1 MLEIVHLSAVHA
13 RDDAR
18 IFDKQC
24 RTLVARG
31 HRVTLVVADGLG
43 DASRDGVAIV
53 DAGARADGLN
63 GLVAAARRIYLR
75 ALALRPDI
83 VQLHHAALLPLGPPL
98 RRHGCKVVFD
108 AGHDLPVP
116 HPVPLRRARDARS
129 APVAGEAWS
138 RCALAALWS
147 RLERRACRRLDGVI
161 AATPLV
167 RDKFLAV
174 NSATID
180 VSDFPVPDDVGAGP
194 AWADK
199 PVRVCHEGALSAIRG
214 IVELV
219 RACELLQ
226 SPVRLSLAG
235 DFSEAALA
243 TRMLA
248 RPGWRRIDALGQLG
262 RPGIGHLRASSRAG
276 LITPHATPGHL
287 GAPPATMFEYMAAG
301 IPVIASDF
309 PLWRAVVEAHACG
322 LCVDPRDPPAI
333 AAAIDYLAS
342 HPDIARRMG
351 ENGRKAVCARYN
363 WPREAA
369 KLIDFYEH
377 L

>member
-24 RTLVARG
+24 RTLAARG
-31 HRVTLVVADGLG
+31 HRVTLIVADGLG
-43 DASRDGVAIV
+43 DTGRDGVAIV

-63 GLVAAARRIYLR
+63 ALAAATSRMYLR
-75 ALALRPDI
+75 ALVLRPDI
-83 VQLHHAALLPLGPPL
+83 VHLHHAALLPLGPPL

-116 HPVPLRRARDARS
+116 PRGTRDAG
-129 APVAGEAWS
+129 AAAVAGEAWS
-138 RCALAALWS
+138 RRALAAIRS
-147 RLERRACRRLDGVI
+147 RLERRACRHLDGVV

-167 RDKFLAV
+167 RDRFLAV
-174 NSATID
+174 NRATIA
-180 VSDFPVPDDVGAGP
+180 VSDFPVPDDVGAGL

-248 RPGWRRIDALGQLG
+248 RPGWRRIDALGRLG
-262 RPGIGHLRASSRAG
+262 RPGIGDLRASSRAG
-276 LITPHATPGHL
+276 LITPHATPGHV

>member
-18 IFDKQC
+18 MFDKQC
-24 RTLVARG
+24 RTLAARG

-43 DASRDGVAIV
+43 DALRDGVRIV
-53 DAGARADGLN
+53 DAGARGGGPHGL
-63 GLVAAARRIYLR
+63 AAACHRLVRH

-83 VQLHHAALLPLGPPL
+83 VQLHHAALLAAAPGL
-98 RRHGCKVVFD
+98 RRNGCKVLFD
-108 AGHDLPVP
+108 AGHDLP
-116 HPVPLRRARDARS
+116 
-129 APVAGEAWS
+129 APAGEAWP
-138 RCALAALWS
+138 RRALAAVRS
-147 RLERRACRRLDGVI
+147 RLARRACRRLDGVI

-167 RDKFLAV
+167 RDTFLAV
-174 NSATID
+174 NRATIK
-180 VSDFPVPDDVGAGP
+180 VSDFPLPGEIGPGP

-248 RPGWRRIDALGQLG
+248 RPGWRRIDALGPLG
-262 RPGIGHLRASSRAG
+262 RPGIGELRASSRAG
-276 LITPHATPGHL
+276 LITPHATPAHV
-287 GAPPATMFEYMAAG
+287 GAPPAAMFEYMAAG

-351 ENGRKAVCARYN
+351 ENGRRAVCARYN

-369 KLIDFYEH
+369 KLIQFYEH

>member
-24 RTLVARG
+24 RTLAARG
-31 HRVTLVVADGLG
+31 HRVSLVVADGLG
-43 DASRDGVAIV
+43 DAWRDGVRIV
-53 DAGARADGLN
+53 DAGARGDGLN
-63 GLVAAARRIYLR
+63 GLVAAGGRLYRR
-75 ALALRPDI
+75 ALALGPDI
-83 VQLHHAALLPLGPPL
+83 VQLHHAALLPVGLRL

-108 AGHDLPVP
+108 AGHELPAPPAGGRSGVRGGDAWP
-116 HPVPLRRARDARS
+116 RR
-129 APVAGEAWS
+129 
-138 RCALAALWS
+138 ALAALWS
-147 RLERRACRRLDGVI
+147 RLERRTCRRLDGVI

-167 RDKFLAV
+167 RDRFLAV
-174 NSATID
+174 NRATIA
-180 VSDFPVPDDVGAGP
+180 VSDFPMPDQIAAGP

-226 SPVRLSLAG
+226 SNVRLSLAG

-243 TRMLA
+243 ARMLA

-309 PLWRAVVEAHACG
+309 PPWRAVVEAHACG

-363 WPREAA
+363 WPREAS
-369 KLIDFYEH
+369 KLIQFYEH

>member
-1 MLEIVHLSAVHA
+1 M
-13 RDDAR
+13 
-18 IFDKQC
+18 
-24 RTLVARG
+24 
-31 HRVTLVVADGLG
+31 
-43 DASRDGVAIV
+43 
-53 DAGARADGLN
+53 
-63 GLVAAARRIYLR
+63 
-75 ALALRPDI
+75 
-83 VQLHHAALLPLGPPL
+83 
-98 RRHGCKVVFD
+98 
-108 AGHDLPVP
+108 
-116 HPVPLRRARDARS
+116 
-129 APVAGEAWS
+129 
-138 RCALAALWS
+138 
-147 RLERRACRRLDGVI
+147 
-161 AATPLV
+161 
-167 RDKFLAV
+167 
-174 NSATID
+174 
-180 VSDFPVPDDVGAGP
+180 
-194 AWADK
+194 
-199 PVRVCHEGALSAIRG
+199 RVCHEGALSAIRG

-248 RPGWRRIDALGQLG
+248 RPGWRRIDALGRLG
-262 RPGIGHLRASSRAG
+262 RPGIGDLRASSRAG

-351 ENGRKAVCARYN
+351 GNGRKAVCARYN
-363 WPREAA
+363 WPREAS
-369 KLIDFYEH
+369 KLIQFYEH

>member
-1 MLEIVHLSAVHA
+1 MLDIVHLSAVHA
-13 RDDAR
+13 RDDRR

-24 RTLVARG
+24 RTLAARG

-43 DASRDGVAIV
+43 DAFHLGVRIV
-53 DAGARADGLN
+53 DSGPRGGGLN
-63 GLVAAARRIYLR
+63 GMLAAGGRLYRE
-75 ALALRPDI
+75 ALSLRPDI
-83 VQLHHAALLPLGPPL
+83 VQLHHAALLPVGLRL

-108 AGHDLPVP
+108 AGHDLP
-116 HPVPLRRARDARS
+116 
-129 APVAGEAWS
+129 APPAGTAWPGG
-138 RCALAALWS
+138 ALAALWG
-147 RLERRACRRLDGVI
+147 RLERQACRRFDGVI
-161 AATPLV
+161 AASPFV
-167 RDKFLAV
+167 RDQFLPL
-174 NSATID
+174 NRATIS
-180 VSDFPVPDDVGAGP
+180 VSDFPIPDEFGAGL

-199 PVRVCHEGALSAIRG
+199 PVRVCHEGALSVIRG

-226 SPVRLSLAG
+226 SSVRLSVAG

-243 TRMLA
+243 ARMLA
-248 RPGWRRIDALGQLG
+248 RPGWRRIDTLGQLG
-262 RPGIGHLRASSRAG
+262 RPGLGDLRASSRAG
-276 LITPHATPGHL
+276 VITPHATPGHL

-309 PLWRAVVEAHACG
+309 PLWRAVIEAHACG
-322 LCVDPRDPPAI
+322 LCVDPRDPPGI

-363 WPREAA
+363 WPREST
-369 KLIDFYEH
+369 KLVQFYEH

>member
-1 MLEIVHLSAVHA
+1 M
-13 RDDAR
+13 
-18 IFDKQC
+18 
-24 RTLVARG
+24 
-31 HRVTLVVADGLG
+31 
-43 DASRDGVAIV
+43 
-53 DAGARADGLN
+53 
-63 GLVAAARRIYLR
+63 
-75 ALALRPDI
+75 PDE
-83 VQLHHAALLPLGPPL
+83 L
-98 RRHGCKVVFD
+98 
-108 AGHDLPVP
+108 
-116 HPVPLRRARDARS
+116 
-129 APVAGEAWS
+129 
-138 RCALAALWS
+138 
-147 RLERRACRRLDGVI
+147 
-161 AATPLV
+161 
-167 RDKFLAV
+167 
-174 NSATID
+174 
-180 VSDFPVPDDVGAGP
+180 GAGP

-199 PVRVCHEGALSAIRG
+199 PVRVCHEGALSVIRG

-226 SPVRLSLAG
+226 SNVRLSLAG

-243 TRMLA
+243 RRMLA
-248 RPGWRRIDALGQLG
+248 RPGWRRIDALGRLG
-262 RPGIGHLRASSRAG
+262 RPGIGDLRASSRAG

-309 PLWRAVVEAHACG
+309 PLWRDIVEAHACG

-363 WPREAA
+363 WPREAT
-369 KLIDFYEH
+369 KLIQFYEH

>member
-24 RTLVARG
+24 RTLAGRG
-31 HRVTLVVADGLG
+31 HRVSLVVADGLG
-43 DASRDGVAIV
+43 DAWRDGVRII
-53 DAGARADGLN
+53 DAGACGGGLH
-63 GLVAAARRIYLR
+63 GVVAAGRRLYR
-75 ALALRPDI
+75 EALVVRPDI
-83 VQLHHAALLPLGPPL
+83 VQLHHAALLPLAAGL
-98 RRHGCKVVFD
+98 RRHGCKVLFD
-108 AGHDLPVP
+108 AGHDLPAQAG
-116 HPVPLRRARDARS
+116 ARGGG
-129 APVAGEAWS
+129 AGEGWS
-138 RCALAALWS
+138 RRALAALRS

-161 AATPLV
+161 AATQLAG
-167 RDKFLAV
+167 DAFLAV
-174 NSATID
+174 NRAT
-180 VSDFPVPDDVGAGP
+180 VTVGNFPMPAEVGAGP

-226 SPVRLSLAG
+226 SNVRLSLSG

-243 TRMLA
+243 ARMLA

-262 RPGIGHLRASSRAG
+262 RHGIGEMRASSRAG
-276 LITPHATPGHL
+276 LITPHATPAAL
-287 GAPPATMFEYMAAG
+287 GAPPATLFETMAAG

-322 LCVDPRDPPAI
+322 RCVDPRDPPAI

-351 ENGRKAVCARYN
+351 ENGRRAVRARYN
-363 WPREAA
+363 WHHESA
-369 KLIDFYEH
+369 KLVAYYEH

>member
-18 IFDKQC
+18 VVDKQC
-24 RTLVARG
+24 RTLAARG
-31 HRVTLVVADGLG
+31 HRVTLIVADGLG
-43 DASRDGVAIV
+43 DTNRDGGGVAIV

-63 GLVAAARRIYLR
+63 GLAAAAHRMYLR

-83 VQLHHAALLPLGPPL
+83 VQLHHAALLPLAPPL

-116 HPVPLRRARDARS
+116 LRGA
-129 APVAGEAWS
+129 APACVAGEAWS
-138 RCALAALWS
+138 RRALAALWS

-161 AATPLV
+161 AATPFV

-174 NSATID
+174 NSATIS
-180 VSDFPVPDDVGAGP
+180 VSDFPVPDEVGAGL

-199 PVRVCHEGALSAIRG
+199 PVRVCYEGALSAMRG

-248 RPGWRRIDALGQLG
+248 RPGWRRIDALGRLG
-262 RPGIGHLRASSRAG
+262 RPGIGDLRASSRAG

-287 GAPPATMFEYMAAG
+287 GAPPAAMFDYMAAG

-309 PLWRAVVEAHACG
+309 PPWRAVVEAHACG

-351 ENGRKAVCARYN
+351 GNGRKAVCAHYN
-363 WPREAA
+363 WAREAA
-369 KLIDFYEH
+369 KLIAFYEH